1 MVVKH
6 DLLQDIPELAAE
18 FEALL
23 ADDPKF
29 AALVRDYYELDRRV
43 LEWEVEHGNSGEE
56 LNQLRRERVLVKD
69 RIVRE
74 LQYPIG

>member
-6 DLLQDIPELAAE
+6 DLLQDIPELAAQ

-23 ADDPKF
+23 KDDPQF
-29 AALVRDYYELDRRV
+29 AALVKNYYELDRRV

-56 LNQLRRERVLVKD
+56 LNRLRRERVLAKD

>member
-1 MVVKH
+1 MVAKH
-6 DLLQDIPELAAE
+6 DLLQDIPELATQ

-23 ADDPKF
+23 KDDPQF
-29 AALVRDYYELDRRV
+29 AALVKNYYELDRQV

-56 LNQLRRERVLVKD
+56 LNRLRRERVLAKD

>member
-6 DLLQDIPELAAE
+6 DLLQDIPELAAQ

-23 ADDPKF
+23 ADDPQF
-29 AALVRDYYELDRRV
+29 SALVKHYYELDRRV

-56 LNQLRRERVLVKD
+56 LNQLRRERVLAKD

-74 LQYPIG
+74 LLYPIG